1 MLEEGMTRLAIRSLT
16 ANLEKEREY
25 ALRLLFEFSSVEDY
39 CRKIAVE
46 KGALVL
52 LSMLAGNL
60 EFPALSNLAEDILG
74 NIEKVEDNIEQL
86 AMAGRYQPLLTRLCG
101 GMPFIIREYTR
112 CL

>member
-25 ALRLLFEFSSVEDY
+25 ALWLLLEFSSVEGY
-39 CRKIAVE
+39 CKKLAME

-60 EFPALSNLAEDILG
+60 EYPALSNLAEEILG
-74 NIEKVEDNIEQL
+74 NIEKVEDNIEHL
-86 AMAGRYQPLLTRLCG
+86 AIAGRYQPLLTRLSG
-101 GMPFIIREYTR
+101 GMPFII
-112 CL
+112 